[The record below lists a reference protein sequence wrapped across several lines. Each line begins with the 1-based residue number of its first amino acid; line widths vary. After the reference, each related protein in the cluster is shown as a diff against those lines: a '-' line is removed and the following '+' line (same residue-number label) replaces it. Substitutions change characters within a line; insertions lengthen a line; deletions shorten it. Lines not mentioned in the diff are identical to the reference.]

1 MLLGTD
7 KGEGDGITMHALI
20 IDDENDIALTVAAA
34 LEHIDITSTIILDGQ
49 AGFDEALTN
58 SYDLILLDLLLPS
71 KNGFDICRSLR
82 SAGVAT
88 PILCLSAKTGEFDEI
103 EALELGADD
112 YLRKPFSLDVL
123 QARITALLRRPRTT
137 ADAAAFAG
145 IRYDASTREA
155 EVEGSAIHLTPRE
168 GQVLAQL
175 IQAGDRPLSKN
186 ELLSRVWGD
195 GYGGNPNVVEVY
207 IRYLRQKLGR
217 DRVDTIPR
225 TGYRLRANP

>member
-1 MLLGTD
+1 M
-7 KGEGDGITMHALI
+7 GI
-20 IDDENDIALTVAAA
+20 E
-34 LEHIDITSTIILDGQ
+34 STIILDGQ
-49 AGFDEALTN
+49 EGFEAAVTD

-71 KNGFDICRSLR
+71 RNGFDICRSLR
-82 SAGVAT
+82 AEGIAT
-88 PILCLSAKTGEFDEI
+88 PILCLSAKVGEFDEI

-112 YLRKPFSLDVL
+112 YLRKPFSVDLL
-123 QARITALLRRPRTT
+123 TARVGALLRRPRTT
-137 ADAAAFAG
+137 ADAASFAG
-145 IRYDASTREA
+145 IRYHASTREA
-155 EVEGSAIHLTPRE
+155 EVEGAAVHLTPRE
-168 GQVLAQL
+168 GQVLAEL

-225 TGYRLRANP
+225 TGYRLRQNP

>member
-1 MLLGTD
+1 
-7 KGEGDGITMHALI
+7 MHALI

-34 LEHIDITSTIILDGQ
+34 LQRIDIESTIILDGQ
-49 AGFDEALTN
+49 EGFDAAVTN
-58 SYDLILLDLLLPS
+58 AYDLILLDLLLPNR
-71 KNGFDICRSLR
+71 NGFDICRSLR

-112 YLRKPFSLDVL
+112 YLRKPFSIEVL

-137 ADAAAFAG
+137 ADAAAYAG

-155 EVEGSAIHLTPRE
+155 EVEGAAIHLTPRE

-175 IQAGDRPLSKN
+175 IQAGDRPLSKG

-225 TGYRLRANP
+225 TGYRLRQNP

>member
-1 MLLGTD
+1 
-7 KGEGDGITMHALI
+7 LI
-20 IDDENDIALTVAAA
+20 IDDEIDIATTVSAG
-34 LEHIDITSTIILDGQ
+34 LEGIDIQSTIFLDGQ
-49 AGFDEALTN
+49 EGFDEALNN

-112 YLRKPFSLDVL
+112 YLRKPFSLEVL
-123 QARITALLRRPRTT
+123 LARVAAMLRRPRTT

-155 EVEGSAIHLTPRE
+155 DVEGSAVHLTPRE

-217 DRVDTIPR
+217 ERVDTIPR